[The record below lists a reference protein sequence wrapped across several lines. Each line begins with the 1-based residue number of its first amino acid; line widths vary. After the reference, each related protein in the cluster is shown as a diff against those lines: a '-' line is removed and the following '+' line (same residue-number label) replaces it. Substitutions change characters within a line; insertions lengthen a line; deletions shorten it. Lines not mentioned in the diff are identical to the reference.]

1 MNALKH
7 MGFTA
12 TTVGEY
18 EAAMRL
24 QTTLGEWALNN
35 PLPTVLI
42 ANLKD
47 RDQNFPQQQ
56 AAWKIETPKGTNLK
70 VGIVGVVGPS
80 VARNIKEFKERDVEF
95 PEGSVKQAL
104 DSAIQEMNA
113 KNKPDLRVLLYQG
126 QPEEARACAKA
137 FAGRFQVIAC
147 ISTFDEPPSEA
158 EVVKEAGT
166 LIVTVGHKGK
176 YVGAVGISRTGKDD
190 PRFQLR
196 YQLVRLGE
204 EYMTPEG

>member
-1 MNALKH
+1 K
-7 MGFTA
+7 
-12 TTVGEY
+12 
-18 EAAMRL
+18 
-24 QTTLGEWALNN
+24 
-35 PLPTVLI
+35 
-42 ANLKD
+42 
-47 RDQNFPQQQ
+47 
-56 AAWKIETPKGTNLK
+56 
-70 VGIVGVVGPS
+70 
-80 VARNIKEFKERDVEF
+80 IKEFKERDVEF

-104 DSAIQEMNA
+104 DGAIQEMNA

-190 PRFQLR
+190 PRLQLR

-204 EYMTPEG
+204 EYKTPERKERGHPILGVMEHYTQELKRENYLAKYLPSKHPLQV